1 MLRLA
6 FDPKSAPALD
16 EKLDG
21 ITFNAALD
29 AEFDETA
36 VGRPDAP
43 KYLLDDSV
51 FVALR
56 INLEAIAQQTPRIG
70 VARLGEFIIPI
81 PLQIELPKIIPP
93 RGVESGVFEQI
104 LEDLGIGHV

>member
-1 MLRLA
+1 VLLVG

-21 ITFNAALD
+21 ITFNTGLD

-36 VGRPDAP
+36 IGRPDAP
-43 KYLLDDSV
+43 KYLLDDAV

-56 INLEAIAQQTPRIG
+56 INLEAIAQETLRIG
-70 VARLGEFIIPI
+70 VTRLGEFKIPI
-81 PLQIELPKIIPP
+81 PLQLELPKVVPA
-93 RGVESGVFEQI
+93 RRVEFGVIEQMP
-104 LEDLGIGHV
+104 EDLGLGHV